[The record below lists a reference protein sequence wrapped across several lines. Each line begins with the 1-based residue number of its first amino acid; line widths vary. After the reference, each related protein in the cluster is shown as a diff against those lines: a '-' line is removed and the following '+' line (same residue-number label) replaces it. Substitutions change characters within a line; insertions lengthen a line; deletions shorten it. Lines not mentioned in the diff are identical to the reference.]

1 MLILKMNAD
10 LPISVR
16 NLGHSIGASVKRLE
30 TSLKSDIDLN
40 KYPKLKSIASE
51 NIYNMQNIG
60 RSVLELGDVE
70 TFDFARLFGRLSVL
84 QQDYTASAQS
94 ILDIVV
100 DTLYEADKDAFSLIA
115 PMSINETDRS
125 FENEIQLS
133 SVNRLEELQTLKE
146 STSIS
151 HIAGLLRVDWSA
163 KSFVELNRSR
173 FEEKAKEIESNFRD
187 VLYQNLSMIET
198 EEIDSEIQR
207 EVKLSD
213 DLMINFCQESV
224 IPDVSAMLIEEY
236 DRLFVPNEDL
246 AELKSNAEK
255 VVSNCMLRGAAK
267 KLILSFNDNLRE
279 EVAPQ
284 ISNFLKSVKSS
295 SNSKRSLDKIEL
307 FVEEYAGSVFEH
319 CNFEVNKEDQDV
331 IVTILPVSA
340 RFDNWEAELLGAP
353 VSITRVYL
361 GATEIDLKINTED
374 KKVTLIKSDFEI
386 SDVEAL
392 DRETGLELHNI
403 DCRDLQESTIRDF
416 EGWFE
421 DTCSVLVKELSSE
434 IESD

>member
-40 KYPKLKSIASE
+40 KYPRLKSIASE

-60 RSVLELGDVE
+60 GSVLELGDVE

-84 QQDYTASAQS
+84 QQDYTTSAQS

-100 DTLYEADKDAFSLIA
+100 DTLYEADREAFSLIA

-173 FEEKAKEIESNFRD
+173 FEDKAKEIESNFRD
-187 VLYQNLSMIET
+187 VLYQNLSMIEA
-198 EEIDSEIQR
+198 EEIDAEIQR

-246 AELKSNAEK
+246 AELKANAEK
-255 VVSNCMLRGAAK
+255 VVSNCILRGAAK

-295 SNSKRSLDKIEL
+295 SNSKRSLDKLESV
-307 FVEEYAGSVFEH
+307 VEEYVGSVFEH
-319 CNFEVNKEDQDV
+319 CNFEVNEEDREV

-340 RFDNWEAELLGAP
+340 RFDNWEAELSGAP

-374 KKVTLIKSDFEI
+374 RKVTLIKSDFEI

-421 DTCSVLVKELSSE
+421 DTCIVLVKELSSE